1 MKNISIDSKIYADL
15 ILKEL
20 EEMGHVENLMASD
33 EITPDGIFRVMLKE
47 EISIA
52 AYKNEL
58 EDGNPVLTED
68 QLNELINRCIV
79 QDNLDSLE
87 KEGLLEKD
95 FSLDEM
101 DTVYMLTEKGKKLR
115 GDI

>member
-1 MKNISIDSKIYADL
+1 MDNISIDSKIYAGQL
-15 ILKEL
+15 L
-20 EEMGHVENLMASD
+20 EKLETLGFVENLLDSD
-33 EITPDGIFRVMLKE
+33 EITPDGSFGGMLEE
-47 EISIA
+47 EIHIA

-58 EDGNPVLTED
+58 ETGSPMLTEE
-68 QLNELINRCIV
+68 QLDEIINRCII